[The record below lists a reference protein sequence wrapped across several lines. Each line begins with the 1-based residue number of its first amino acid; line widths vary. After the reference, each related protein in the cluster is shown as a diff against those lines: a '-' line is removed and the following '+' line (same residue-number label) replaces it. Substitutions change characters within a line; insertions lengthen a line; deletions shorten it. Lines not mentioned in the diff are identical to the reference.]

1 MIIILIV
8 FICSL
13 IYYTLHSK
21 KITDNEFYILV
32 FLFMIVL
39 LFLNRNKFMEE
50 FSIGEESTVKKTQF
64 SKINTKINKGKILE
78 ISNKILDKTIDNT
91 IKLYKKGL
99 EIEKKYKLKSKL
111 KEHISTTK
119 TFLKNKIS
127 SLKTSS

>member
-39 LFLNRNKFMEE
+39 FLLNRNKFMEE
-50 FSIGEESTVKKTQF
+50 FSIGGEPT
-64 SKINTKINKGKILE
+64 TKRRQSIGINKERILE

-91 IKLYKKGL
+91 IKIYKKSL
-99 EIEKKYKLKSKL
+99 ELEKKYNLKSKL
-111 KEHISTTK
+111 KEHISITK

-127 SLKTSS
+127 SLKTSKVD